1 MRPLGLRERSA
12 LTITIVGLLGA
23 ACVQPSSP
31 GVSVAPLKADIVF
44 GVKEAIEEVAAPP
57 NFTPAPVFFQAE
69 APLLED
75 EDEDFEKVL
84 EIPDIKPLPRTTVA
98 QAAEECPA
106 AALTAF
112 PSESAEVAV
121 KGLPREGVY
130 KFKRTLSATGASGEA
145 VSRSGFEQRVIR
157 NVKPTAKPYEFTY
170 EVVQPDNFNPG
181 RFAVTSFRVNS
192 NPAVI
197 QSVNQAP
204 QTIGVVPVP
213 GVEQII
219 TPPSDEPGIFV
230 DRIAYLNADGVEVEP
245 FEPLRP
251 LKYLPLDE
259 GILRAGQT
267 FDTIGIDA
275 GSGTV
280 IRHQGT
286 VVRKTRVDACGDVVE
301 GWLVEATQTASND
314 QTTGPVS
321 ERKYFYNI
329 ATQLGSLFIAE
340 NTTYTSG
347 DNTASVE
354 LSIAELEPTPI
365 PEGLK

>member
-1 MRPLGLRERSA
+1 MRPLGHRERST
-12 LTITIVGLLGA
+12 LTILIVGLLGA

-44 GVKEAIEEVAAPP
+44 GVKEAVEEVAAPP

-69 APLLED
+69 EPLLED
-75 EDEDFEKVL
+75 EEAFDEKVL
-84 EIPDIKPLPRTTVA
+84 EIPDIKPLPRTPIA

-112 PSESAEVAV
+112 PAETADVAV
-121 KGLPREGVY
+121 RGMPREGVY
-130 KFKRTLSATGASGEA
+130 KFKRTISATAGGEA
-145 VSRSGFEQRVIR
+145 ASRSGFEQRVIR
-157 NVKPTAKPYEFTY
+157 NVKPTSKPYEFTY

-181 RFAVTSFRVNS
+181 RFTVTSFRVNN

-197 QSVNQAP
+197 QSVNQPP
-204 QTIGVVPVP
+204 QTVGVVPVP
-213 GVEQII
+213 GAEQII
-219 TPPSDEPGIFV
+219 TPPQDEPGIFV
-230 DRIAYLNADGVEVEP
+230 DKISSLNADGIEVEP
-245 FEPLRP
+245 FNPLRP

-275 GSGTV
+275 TTGTV

-286 VVRKTRVDACGDVVE
+286 VVRKTRVDACGDIVE

-347 DNTASVE
+347 ENTASVD